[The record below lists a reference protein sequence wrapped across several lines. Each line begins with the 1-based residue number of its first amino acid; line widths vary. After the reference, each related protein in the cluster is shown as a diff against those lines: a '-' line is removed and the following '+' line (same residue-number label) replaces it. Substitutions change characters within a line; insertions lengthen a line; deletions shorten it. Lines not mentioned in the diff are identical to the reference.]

1 MESTTQN
8 NQVAII
14 QNSLEV
20 LKTGPAI
27 LLNNQARK
35 DKALTVGRNIL
46 TLIMSQGMSPELDE
60 RAMKFLTNVSTANKE
75 MKDERSAVTQIM
87 DQLKKMYTEVENDL
101 DVKKDGSIPSRIQK
115 HRDQYAKQLAEEAE
129 KRRQEAERQAQK
141 AKEAVD
147 LKFAAENAILNGFTQ
162 YLSEKKGKLINAFNT
177 ATLGNIAEVEAK
189 LGAYTPNYPQTAHQ
203 AIPVKTSYWLHKAE
217 EAEYIFN
224 IVRADKYPGFAAQ
237 YESEMNAVK
246 QDLLSK
252 IPSKVNELNEQRRLA
267 EEAARA
273 EEEARKAEADRQAA
287 IARANAAEKERLERE
302 AEEARK
308 QEAARQAEIQKQREV
323 AAQDQLLREEEEAR
337 KRKEEEEASRI
348 AQEQEALARKQGEET
363 MVMFEK
369 EAAIADGAQ
378 APEARQGFEITVLHP
393 VGYTQLFALWFE
405 KVGKDLPVDK
415 IGNTKLDQMKAWA
428 EKEAHKT
435 GTKIESK
442 FLQYN
447 ETFKA
452 VNRKAK

>member
-1 MESTTQN
+1 METTTQN

-46 TLIMSQGMSPELDE
+46 TLIMSQGMSAELDE
-60 RAMKFLTNVSTANKE
+60 RAMKFLANVSAANKE
-75 MKDERSAVTQIM
+75 MKEERSAVTQIM

-101 DVKKDGSIPSRIQK
+101 DVKKDGSIPAQIQK

-129 KRRQEAERQAQK
+129 ARRKEAERQAQK

-147 LKFAAENAILNGFTQ
+147 IKFSAENAIMNGFMQ
-162 YLSEKKGKLINAFNT
+162 YLSDKKAKLVNAFNG
-177 ATLGNIAEVEAK
+177 ATLETIADVEAK
-189 LGAYTPNYPQTAHQ
+189 LNAYVPNYPQKTHQ
-203 AIPVKTSYWLHKAE
+203 EIPVKASYWLHKDE
-217 EAEYIFN
+217 EAADIYN

-246 QDLLSK
+246 VDLLGKIASK
-252 IPSKVNELNEQRRLA
+252 LNELQEQRRLA
-267 EEAARA
+267 EEADRVA
-273 EEEARKAEADRQAA
+273 EEARKAEAERQQA
-287 IARANAAEKERLERE
+287 IAAANAKERERLERE

-308 QEAARQAEIQKQREV
+308 EEAARQAEIQRQRE
-323 AAQDQLLREEEEAR
+323 AAVQEQLRREEEEAM
-337 KRKEEEEASRI
+337 KRKEEEEAARL
-348 AQEQEALARKQGEET
+348 AAEQEANARKQGEET

-369 EAAIADGAQ
+369 EAAIADGTQ
-378 APEARQGFEITVLHP
+378 APEARQGFEIAVLHP

-405 KVGKDLPVDK
+405 KVGRELPIDK

>member
-46 TLIMSQGMSPELDE
+46 TLIMSQGMSAELDE
-60 RAMKFLTNVSTANKE
+60 RAMKFLANVSTANKE
-75 MKDERSAVTQIM
+75 MKEERSAVTQIM

-101 DVKKDGSIPSRIQK
+101 DVKKDGSIPAQIQK

-177 ATLGNIAEVEAK
+177 ATLGNISEVEAK
-189 LGAYTPNYPQTAHQ
+189 LSAYTPNYPQTAHQ
-203 AIPVKTSYWLHKAE
+203 AIPVKASYWLHKAE
-217 EAEYIFN
+217 EAEDIFN
-224 IVRADKYPGFAAQ
+224 IVRSEKYPGFAAQ

-246 QDLLSK
+246 ADLLSK
-252 IPSKVNELNEQRRLA
+252 IPSKLNELNEQRRLA

-273 EEEARKAEADRQAA
+273 EEEARNDF
-287 IARANAAEKERLERE
+287 I
-302 AEEARK
+302 RK
-308 QEAARQAEIQKQREV
+308 N
-323 AAQDQLLREEEEAR
+323 
-337 KRKEEEEASRI
+337 
-348 AQEQEALARKQGEET
+348 
-363 MVMFEK
+363 
-369 EAAIADGAQ
+369 
-378 APEARQGFEITVLHP
+378 IT
-393 VGYTQLFALWFE
+393 
-405 KVGKDLPVDK
+405 
-415 IGNTKLDQMKAWA
+415 N
-428 EKEAHKT
+428 
-435 GTKIESK
+435 
-442 FLQYN
+442 
-447 ETFKA
+447 
-452 VNRKAK
+452 